1 MKLKR
6 ILSLAAA
13 GVLAVSMLTGCFG
26 GGNGN
31 KVSVANDFVAT
42 LNGAT
47 NADPEIESNKKLTNA
62 IRSVAEDL
70 TVAQAAKEGL
80 ADSEVL
86 AAVRDKTNTIVKPEL
101 DNPSP
106 WSAYNG
112 AKNFSTVRIY
122 KAEGVTVSALA
133 NEVANDIFKV
143 INLKNA
149 TDGKTT
155 DGKAFT
161 NEYETYAAAVEV
173 TIPGDDIAASTSVY
187 VVGIQ
192 INRTTTDK
200 PAQ

>member
-26 GGNGN
+26 GGTGN
-31 KVSVANDFVAT
+31 KVSVAGNFVST

-47 NADPEIESNKKLTNA
+47 DANPEIETNQKLTNA

-70 TVAQAAKEGL
+70 TVEQVANEGV
-80 ADSEVL
+80 AVSEIL
-86 AAVRDKTNTIVKPEL
+86 DAVRDDTNTVAKPEL
-101 DNPSP
+101 DKPSA
-106 WSAYNG
+106 WSPYNE

-122 KAEGVTVSALA
+122 KAEGMTVSGLA
-133 NEVANDIFKV
+133 NKVANDIFKV

-149 TDGKTT
+149 T

>member
-47 NADPEIESNKKLTNA
+47 NADPEIESNKKLTDA

-70 TVAQAAKEGL
+70 TVAQTAKEGL

-101 DNPSP
+101 DDPSA
-106 WSAYNG
+106 WSAFNG

-122 KAEGVTVSALA
+122 KADGVTVSKLA
-133 NEVANDIFKV
+133 NEVKADVFDKIK
-143 INLKNA
+143 LSEKQA
-149 TDGKTT
+149 TVGSDF
-155 DGKAFT
+155 A

-173 TIPGDDIAASTSVY
+173 TIPGDDTAASTSVY

-192 INRTTTDK
+192 INRTVTDK
-200 PAQ
+200 PAE

>member
-31 KVSVANDFVAT
+31 KVSVAGNFVST

-47 NADPEIESNKKLTNA
+47 NANPEIESNQKLTNA

-70 TVAQAAKEGL
+70 TVAQAKEGL
-80 ADSEVL
+80 ADADILKV
-86 AAVRDKTNTIVKPEL
+86 VREKTGTVEKTQLDKPEA
-101 DNPSP
+101 
-106 WSAYNG
+106 WG
-112 AKNFSTVRIY
+112 ANKDEKKFSTVFIY
-122 KAEGVTVSALA
+122 NAEGKSVSNLA
-133 NEVANDIFKV
+133 NEVADDVFDV
-143 INLKNA
+143 INLKGA
-149 TDGKTT
+149 TQGK
-155 DGKAFT
+155 DFT

-173 TIPGDDIAASTSVY
+173 TIPGEDTAASTTVY

-192 INRTTTDK
+192 INRTTTEASAD
-200 PAQ
+200 